1 LLQLEKYGG
10 ANEAA
15 EITLYKDMK
24 LELKLKAGTYT
35 LYAIPE
41 RKLYYNY

>member
-1 LLQLEKYGG
+1 MENR

-24 LELKLKAGTYT
+24 LEELRLRQVLILYMLFQKKTAT
-35 LYAIPE
+35 L
-41 RKLYYNY
+41 

>member
-1 LLQLEKYGG
+1 MENR

-24 LELKLKAGTYT
+24 LEKLRLKQELILYT
-35 LYAIPE
+35 
-41 RKLYYNY
+41 RKRQLYYNY